1 MTKPT
6 IHSFLPS
13 RIDALVLADG
23 AFPTHPDL
31 VALLF
36 THQRVI
42 CCDGAAE
49 KLMQMGRI
57 PTCVIGDLDSISHQ
71 TKSLLGSSKLIHQS
85 DQDTNDLTKAVNYC
99 VQNMWQHVVILGAT
113 GKREDHTLGNISLLS
128 LYHSLLKEVVIVS
141 DYGIFAAINN
151 TTLFVS
157 YLHQQVSIFSLI
169 PTCAISVQGLLYP
182 IEHRPLEFWW
192 QGTLNESLGT
202 SFSVQLHHKGLCI
215 VFREW

>member
-1 MTKPT
+1 MIKASMQ
-6 IHSFLPS
+6 SFLPH
-13 RIDALVLADG
+13 RIDAIVLADG

-31 VALLF
+31 VALLL
-36 THQRVI
+36 THHKVI

-49 KLMQMGRI
+49 RLIQMGVM
-57 PTCVIGDLDSISHQ
+57 PATVIGDLDSISNQ
-71 TKSLLGSSKLIHQS
+71 TKALIGNSQLIHQS
-85 DQDTNDLTKAVNYC
+85 DQETNDLTKAVHYC
-99 VQNMWQHVVILGAT
+99 AENELNNVVIMGAT

-141 DYGIFAAINN
+141 DYGIFAAINT
-151 TTLFVS
+151 TTLFAS

-169 PTCAISVQGLLYP
+169 PTCLISVQGLLYP

-192 QGTLNESLGT
+192 QGTLNESCGT
-202 SFSVQLHHKGLCI
+202 SFTVQLHTKGLCI